1 MLGVPFQ
8 QVVLFIDIRLTESA
22 RIKNGWSHGVTLHVG
37 RYLQVFKALFKCIRP
52 LEVCVTSPKQQKRPT
67 SEEKPTGEPLHMSG
81 VNYQGSIDSLVR
93 NIGIISRN
101 NSALASALASEGG
114 AAKPGSTSAKELRLL
129 LQDTGVLAKETGEL
143 LLSVQHDLKHE
154 RTPPRQQP
162 MLAKLSKDFQFV
174 LRRFQ
179 QLTEQSARQHQ
190 SSAEANAASGSSSGG
205 YGGPHNLQDDED
217 EDEDEDVEATAG
229 LLQHSQQ
236 QQQQSAAETARIN
249 AQRMEERAK
258 IMTQTEQTLGEV
270 REIFADLAGLVA
282 EQTTRIDDI
291 ASSIENTASQSTR
304 ATEEL
309 KAAGRYHADRRAR
322 RFCMYFA
329 ALVCVALLI
338 LYLTYSLKTAS

>member
-1 MLGVPFQ
+1 M
-8 QVVLFIDIRLTESA
+8 SA
-22 RIKNGWSHGVTLHVG
+22 
-37 RYLQVFKALFKCIRP
+37 
-52 LEVCVTSPKQQKRPT
+52 
-67 SEEKPTGEPLHMSG
+67 

-190 SSAEANAASGSSSGG
+190 SSSEASAGGQSSSSSGG

-236 QQQQSAAETARIN
+236 QQQQSAAESARIN

-304 ATEEL
+304 ATDEL

>member
-1 MLGVPFQ
+1 VPLPTERFLNAESPL
-8 QVVLFIDIRLTESA
+8 VL
-22 RIKNGWSHGVTLHVG
+22 
-37 RYLQVFKALFKCIRP
+37 CP
-52 LEVCVTSPKQQKRPT
+52 LCDELAMSP
-67 SEEKPTGEPLHMSG
+67 
-81 VNYQGSIDSLVR
+81 VNYQGSIDTLVR

-101 NSALASALASEGG
+101 NSALASTLASQGG
-114 AAKPGSTSAKELRLL
+114 AAAPGSTSAKELRLL

-179 QLTEQSARQHQ
+179 QLTEQSARQHR
-190 SSAEANAASGSSSGG
+190 SSSEASAAGGGQSSSGG
-205 YGGPHNLQDDED
+205 GYGGSQSLQDDED
-217 EDEDEDVEATAG
+217 DEDDEDVEATEG
-229 LLQHSQQ
+229 LLQRSRQQQQ
-236 QQQQSAAETARIN
+236 QQQQSAADSARVD

-329 ALVCVALLI
+329 ALLCVALLL
-338 LYLTYSLKTAS
+338 LYLIYSLKTAS